1 MGYNY
6 GMAQKKFKS
15 EVSQLLHLITHSLYS
30 HREIFLREL
39 ISNASDALDKLKYL
53 TLTDERYKTLSF
65 TPRIDISF
73 DDKDHSWLVVS
84 DNGIGMNEEELEKQ
98 LGTIAHSGTRAF
110 LNTIQE
116 SPGSSELIGQFGVG
130 FYSIFMVAT
139 QARVTSR
146 KAGSDSAFCWN
157 SNGQGSFNI
166 EKATKDSFGTE
177 VRLAL
182 KEEGKDFAHRFQIE
196 ETIKKYS
203 DHVSFPIYLTY
214 RQEEFDAKGTPTSSK
229 QNNKQI
235 NNASAL
241 WKRPRSELKE
251 KDYESFYKSISHD
264 TDPPLFHLHL
274 QAEGTLEYTVLLYVP
289 QKAPLGIFYS
299 DFQPEV
305 RLYIRRVFITDDF
318 KKLLPPY
325 LRFLRGII
333 DSEDLPLNVSRE
345 ILQENRLLSQI
356 RATIVKRFLNELGEL
371 SVKKPQ
377 LFGNFIT
384 QYNRILKEGVYQ
396 DFANRDQLLN
406 IVRFHSTYAEGYT
419 SLEEYKSRMRPNQKR
434 IYYLSGAEVQ
444 SLRHSP
450 LLERYRAKE
459 IEVLLLGDEIDEIII
474 PTIGN
479 WKELTL
485 VPINQ
490 KSEDDELVDQRDEKL
505 EEQLKP
511 LLTKIKKVLGDSVKE
526 VTFSAR
532 LENSPACVLLDKHEP
547 TMRMRE
553 LLRGLG
559 ATDENAIKPILE
571 INPQH
576 TIIKE
581 LSKLTNSQLFND
593 MCHLL
598 LEQSLLIENVSSQNS
613 GEFVSRINR
622 ITERALK
629 NRA

>member
-1 MGYNY
+1 MS
-6 GMAQKKFKS
+6 QKKFKS

-53 TLTDERYKTLSF
+53 TLTDGRYKELSF
-65 TPRIDISF
+65 APRIDIKF

-84 DNGIGMNEEELEKQ
+84 DNGIGMNEEELEKH
-98 LGTIAHSGTRAF
+98 LGTIAHSGTRTF
-110 LNTIQE
+110 LSAMQE
-116 SPGSSELIGQFGVG
+116 NSGSNDLIGQFGVG

-139 QARVTSR
+139 EAKVTSR
-146 KAGSDSAFCWN
+146 KAESDSAFCWS
-157 SNGQGSFNI
+157 SNGQGSFSI

-177 VRLAL
+177 VRLTL

-196 ETIKKYS
+196 EIVKKYS
-203 DHVSFPIYLTY
+203 DHVSFPIYISY
-214 RQEEFDAKGTPTSSK
+214 MQEEFDAKGAPTSSK
-229 QNNKQI
+229 PNIKQI

-241 WKRPRSELKE
+241 WKRSRSELKE

-274 QAEGTLEYTVLLYVP
+274 QAEGALEYTVLLYVP
-289 QKAPLGIFYS
+289 QKAPFGIFYS

-325 LRFLRGII
+325 LRFLRGVI

-345 ILQENRLLSQI
+345 VLQENRLLSQI
-356 RATIVKRFLNELGEL
+356 RATIIKRFLNELGEL
-371 SVKKPQ
+371 SAKKPQ
-377 LFGNFIT
+377 LFDNFIGH
-384 QYNRILKEGVYQ
+384 YNRILKEGVYQ

-406 IVRFHSTYAEGYT
+406 IVRFHSTRAEGYT

-444 SLRHSP
+444 SLRNSP
-450 LLERYRAKE
+450 LLERYQAKE
-459 IEVLLLGDEIDEIII
+459 IEVLLLGDEIDEVII

-479 WKELTL
+479 WKELSL

-490 KSEDDELVDQRDEKL
+490 KSEGDELVDQRDEKL

-511 LLTKIKKVLGDSVKE
+511 LLAKMKRVLANSIKE

-532 LENSPACVLLDKHEP
+532 LENSPACVLLDKNEP
-547 TMRMRE
+547 TIRMKE

-559 ATDENAIKPILE
+559 ATDEDEMKPILE
-571 INPQH
+571 INPH
-576 TIIKE
+576 HLIIKE
-581 LSKLTNSQLFND
+581 LHTLTNDQLFND

-598 LEQSLLIENVSSQNS
+598 LEQSLLIENIPSKNS

-622 ITERALK
+622 ITEQALK
-629 NRA
+629 SVRNS